1 MFLVEAIFWLLAGTV
16 WYTYVGY
23 GLLLWILNSMKKK
36 DNAVASVSP
45 SPRIAHIIAAFN
57 EEEVIHDKILN
68 TAAVDYPQD
77 LTRTVIVADGSTDR
91 TVDIIRQFPEIE
103 VLYRPERRGK
113 VAAMNR
119 AVETVQDVDLLI
131 FSDAN
136 CFLNPEAFRLIVQHY
151 ADPSVGGVAGE
162 KKILTRDRI
171 SGNGEGL
178 YWKYESFLKKLDSEF
193 YTVVGAAGELFSIRR
208 SMYEPVPENVILDD
222 LHISLNIC
230 RKGKLVKYEPAAY
243 ASELPSFS
251 LNDEQERKVRISAGA
266 FQSMTIFG
274 GLLNVFRYG
283 RISFQYISHRV
294 LRWAVCPFAL
304 PLLIFLNF
312 LLVLMK
318 TGPIYPL
325 LLAAQGVFYLF
336 ALTGWILAKT
346 GESGRGI
353 FYIPYYFLF
362 MNISVW
368 KGLGRHLAGTQSV
381 TWEKARRI

>member
-1 MFLVEAIFWLLAGTV
+1 MVWVKVIFWLLAGTL

-23 GLLLWILNSMKKK
+23 GLFLWMLNSLKKK
-36 DNAVASVSP
+36 DNAVAPVSA

-68 TAAVDYPQD
+68 AAAMDYPAE

-91 TVDIIRQFPEIE
+91 TVDIILHLPGIE
-103 VLYRPERRGK
+103 VLYMPERRGK

-119 AVETVQDVDLLI
+119 AVETVQDVDILI

-136 CFLNPEAFRLIVQHY
+136 SFLNAKAFRLILQHY
-151 ADPSVGGVAGE
+151 RDPSVGGVAGE
-162 KKILTRDRI
+162 KKILARDRV
-171 SGNGEGL
+171 SGRGEGL
-178 YWKYESFLKKLDSEF
+178 YWKYESLLKKLDSDF

-243 ASELPSFS
+243 ASEKPSFS
-251 LNDEQERKVRISAGA
+251 LSDEQERKVRISAGA
-266 FQSMTIFG
+266 FQSMAIFG
-274 GLLNVFRYG
+274 DLLNVFRYG

-304 PLLIFLNF
+304 PLLIVLNI

-318 TGPIYPL
+318 TGPIYSL
-325 LLAAQGVFYLF
+325 LLGAQGLFYLF

-346 GESGRGI
+346 RESGRGI

-381 TWEKARRI
+381 TWEKARRG